1 MNCFGECCLKDTPT
15 TADGGS
21 TREDPDVR
29 GIATIEEAAECD
41 DGSVEVKE
49 IIAYRTRGQK
59 RVQMLETGEI

>member
-29 GIATIEEAAECD
+29 GITTIEEAGECD
-41 DGSVEVKE
+41 DGSVEVEE
-49 IIAYRTRGQK
+49 IIAPQK
-59 RVQMLETGEI
+59 RGETRVQI